1 MANVKTF
8 NLSVYLPGTL
18 GHQAAVGQTITF
30 RGISRVAVKRY
41 IEYYKN
47 DAYYEGNHVEERK

>member
-1 MANVKTF
+1 MANVKTY
-8 NLSVYLPGTL
+8 NL
-18 GHQAAVGQTITF
+18 TIWLDMGEIVF

-47 DAYYEGNHVEERK
+47 DAYYEGNRVEAR